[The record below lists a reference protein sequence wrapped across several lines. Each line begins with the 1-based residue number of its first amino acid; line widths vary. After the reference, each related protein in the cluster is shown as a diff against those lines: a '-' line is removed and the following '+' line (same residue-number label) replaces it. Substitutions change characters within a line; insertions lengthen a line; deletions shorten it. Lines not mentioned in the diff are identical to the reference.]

1 MESRCKSTTGHGL
14 IMITAVIGSR
24 NFTDYKL
31 LESTLE
37 SLPEITQIVSG
48 GAKGADSLAKTY
60 AEQHQLPLVIFKP
73 DWKQYGKGA
82 GIVRNRQ
89 IIDAAQMVVA
99 FWDGVSKG
107 TASSLALAKAKGIP
121 VHIIK
126 I

>member
-1 MESRCKSTTGHGL
+1 MESRCKSTTEYGFA
-14 IMITAVIGSR
+14 MITAVIGSR

>member
-1 MESRCKSTTGHGL
+1 
-14 IMITAVIGSR
+14 MITAVIGSR

>member
-1 MESRCKSTTGHGL
+1 
-14 IMITAVIGSR
+14 MITAVIGSR

-99 FWDGVSKG
+99 FWDEFPRVRRVLWRWQKLKGFPYILSKYSVS
-107 TASSLALAKAKGIP
+107 S
-121 VHIIK
+121 
-126 I
+126 